1 MINGRKRWP
10 GNAVWCDYIIVF
22 ARDVTDKQV
31 KAFVVEKGNP
41 GYKATKIVGK
51 VSLRMV
57 QNADITLTDCRVFED
72 ARLQNCNSFKD
83 CAKVLMGTRNAVA
96 WGSLGNAVSAYDI
109 ALTYARRR
117 IQFGR
122 PIAKSQMIQSMLASM
137 LGDVT
142 AMQLYCIRLGRLIDD
157 GKMEETMAA
166 LAKYSS
172 IIAASRR
179 ATCAGWRATFLA
191 AMASHS
197 ISTSYATCA
206 IWKVSSPTKERPR
219 FSP

>member
-57 QNADITLTDCRVFED
+57 QNADITLTDCRVLED

-117 IQFGR
+117 IQHSPFCG
-122 PIAKSQMIQSMLASM
+122 KL
-137 LGDVT
+137 T
-142 AMQLYCIRLGRLIDD
+142 AGP
-157 GKMEETMAA
+157 
-166 LAKYSS
+166 
-172 IIAASRR
+172 ASRR
-179 ATCAGWRATFLA
+179 SARPLPPPRRLQSFRHRAKSPDTRPFA
-191 AMASHS
+191 ASGDGKFRAQALTRSRAP
-197 ISTSYATCA
+197 STGRGSDCTSRCG
-206 IWKVSSPTKERPR
+206 SRPR
-219 FSP
+219 MLRWCSAAARQSP